1 MKKLSALCLVL
12 AWLILLQCVCVPAFA
27 TETDVP
33 TDTPGASETA
43 AAEEST
49 VEETAP
55 VAAYGTASVTSG
67 CRTIEAQVPLAG
79 SDRMTDATG
88 KAAFVYEKNTG
99 TVIYAYNPDLQLYPG
114 SLSKIMT
121 AIIAIEQGD
130 LDEQV
135 TISTANYNT
144 LPAGALNQ
152 KLKEGEVMTLKDLL
166 YCMILQSAN
175 DAAITIAE
183 HIAGSESAFVAL
195 MNQYAQDIGC
205 QNTVFNNCH
214 GLDSGGQCT
223 TARDMA
229 KITEYAMKNSV
240 FRELFGAT
248 SYTVE
253 QTNKS
258 EERNLK
264 SLNYLMEKTIVPKL
278 NDDRVTGGVASYPN
292 ASTGASIVCTAEDN
306 GLSLICVVLGSSR
319 VFNKSGTVKTYGNFE
334 EVLDLLDFVYDGYKV
349 CRLLHDGQSM
359 SQFTVSNGE
368 NQVVGQCHTSMDAV
382 LPADAKLDNLILKYS
397 VANGGLTAPIQLD
410 QKIATLQIWY
420 RTSCVAETELYAM
433 SSVRSTEDS
442 ELDIQS
448 AASRDDSNLTDL
460 LSFLGVVC
468 LVIFVP
474 LVLYLFINNMRRA
487 MAMKR
492 RRRRRRSRRRSR

>member
-1 MKKLSALCLVL
+1 M
-12 AWLILLQCVCVPAFA
+12 
-27 TETDVP
+27 
-33 TDTPGASETA
+33 
-43 AAEEST
+43 
-49 VEETAP
+49 
-55 VAAYGTASVTSG
+55 
-67 CRTIEAQVPLAG
+67 
-79 SDRMTDATG
+79 
-88 KAAFVYEKNTG
+88 
-99 TVIYAYNPDLQLYPG
+99 
-114 SLSKIMT
+114 
-121 AIIAIEQGD
+121 
-130 LDEQV
+130 
-135 TISTANYNT
+135 
-144 LPAGALNQ
+144 
-152 KLKEGEVMTLKDLL
+152 
-166 YCMILQSAN
+166 
-175 DAAITIAE
+175 
-183 HIAGSESAFVAL
+183 
-195 MNQYAQDIGC
+195 
-205 QNTVFNNCH
+205 
-214 GLDSGGQCT
+214 
-223 TARDMA
+223 
-229 KITEYAMKNSV
+229 
-240 FRELFGAT
+240 
-248 SYTVE
+248 
-253 QTNKS
+253 
-258 EERNLK
+258 
-264 SLNYLMEKTIVPKL
+264 
-278 NDDRVTGGVASYPN
+278 
-292 ASTGASIVCTAEDN
+292 
-306 GLSLICVVLGSSR
+306 
-319 VFNKSGTVKTYGNFE
+319 
-334 EVLDLLDFVYDGYKV
+334 